1 MLDSSYRP
9 TREDATMKK
18 FALAIA
24 LSGLSINAMA
34 ACASNLSELRALVGD
49 NAFSGRWQET
59 TANDGRPLQL
69 TLSQSLHMTFTKG
82 GQAWANGAATI
93 CESGNN
99 YVARLPSI
107 TWGPAAHRLIR
118 GRRSANF
125 TIAIPRQ
132 NVIRVSTGGWSG
144 NFAAR

>member
-1 MLDSSYRP
+1 MKHLALILSLSIVSSS
-9 TREDATMKK
+9 
-18 FALAIA
+18 ALAD
-24 LSGLSINAMA
+24 
-34 ACASNLSELRALVGD
+34 CASNLTELRALVGD
-49 NAFSGRWQET
+49 NAFRSRWQET
-59 TANDGRPLQL
+59 TASDGQPLQL
-69 TLSQSLHMTFTKG
+69 TLTQTLHMTFTKG
-82 GQAWANGAATI
+82 GQTWASGAATI

-107 TWGPAAHRLIR
+107 TWGPAAHPMIR